1 MDAFLSR
8 FGSLVTSVLS
18 GFDRVVFR
26 GTLIPLMRPK
36 AMHAFLRRADVRFLD
51 FPRYAQRITEQ
62 LTGSRVHSRRVCKLS
77 STWAREEHLAK
88 ELGTQIQN
96 QGSLNPLREP

>member
-1 MDAFLSR
+1 MHP
-8 FGSLVTSVLS
+8 SLRTAMAVPVIIVLAACATAPDS
-18 GFDRVVFR
+18 ATGQMPGARANTVVASNAPE
-26 GTLIPLMRPK
+26 GGNKDDPL
-36 AMHAFLRRADVRFLD
+36 VC
-51 FPRYAQRITEQ
+51 ITEQ